1 MDDADIII
9 LGSGMGG
16 ASLAAGLA
24 ASGLRILILE
34 RGQRLIDS
42 PAARDPAAIFAKGHF
57 RPSETWLTP
66 EGLRFNPGN
75 YAYVGGNSK
84 FYGAVMM
91 RYRESDFAPCPP
103 HGRNHPRLAI

>member
-34 RGQRLIDS
+34 RGKRLIDS
-42 PAARDPAAIFAKGHF
+42 PAARDPAAIFAKGAF
-57 RPSETWLTP
+57 SPVRNLADPRRPS
-66 EGLRFNPGN
+66 
-75 YAYVGGNSK
+75 V
-84 FYGAVMM
+84 
-91 RYRESDFAPCPP
+91 
-103 HGRNHPRLAI
+103 